1 LHKIL
6 STHLTLKDWNE
17 YNNFMDYKD
26 YYKIL
31 GVERNANAEELKKAY
46 RKLAMKHHPDRNQG
60 NKLSEDKFK
69 EINEAYEVLSDPQ
82 KRGRYDQL
90 GESYSSWQQQ
100 GGAQGGFNWN
110 DWMNQTQQQT
120 AGRGGTTYRVDASG
134 FEDIFGGGFSEFFNA
149 IFGGAAGAAAGSAS
163 RSTNRSTAQT
173 TRLRPEAA
181 QPTRGLEQK
190 VNITLEEAFR
200 GTQRILQ
207 VDDHRLE
214 VKIPPGANT
223 GTKVRVAGGN
233 ANNPNGI
240 KQDIFLVIDLLPDPR
255 YERKGEDLHAE
266 VKIDLYTAVLGGQV
280 SVPTLSGNVMLK
292 IPPGTQPGQ
301 TFRLASRGMPHL
313 RNPQNFGDLYEKV
326 KVEVPRS
333 LNNRQRELFEQLSK
347 EK

>member
-1 LHKIL
+1 MTLHER
-6 STHLTLKDWNE
+6 NE

-31 GVERNANAEELKKAY
+31 GVERSADAGEVKKAY
-46 RKLAMKHHPDRNQG
+46 RKLAMKYHPDRNQG

-90 GESYSSWQQQ
+90 GESYSSWQQ

-120 AGRGGTTYRVDASG
+120 GRRSGSTYRVDASN
-134 FEDIFGGGFSEFFNA
+134 FEDLFGGGFSDFFNA
-149 IFGGAAGAAAGSAS
+149 IFGGAVSGTGSSAA
-163 RSTNRSTAQT
+163 RNTNRSTAQT

-181 QPTRGLEQK
+181 QPARGLEQK
-190 VNITLEEAFR
+190 VSITLDEAFR

-207 VDDHRLE
+207 VDSHRLE

-233 ANNPNGI
+233 MSNPSGI
-240 KQDIFLVIDLLPDPR
+240 KQDIFLIIDLLPDPR

-266 VKIDLYTAVLGGQV
+266 VKVDLYTAVLGGQV

-292 IPPGTQPGQ
+292 IPAGTQPGQ
-301 TFRLASRGMPHL
+301 TFRLAGRGMPHL
-313 RNPQNFGDLYEKV
+313 RNPQTFGDLYEKV
-326 KVEVPRS
+326 KVEIPRS
-333 LNNRQRELFEQLSK
+333 LNTRQRELFEQLSK

>member
-1 LHKIL
+1 
-6 STHLTLKDWNE
+6 
-17 YNNFMDYKD
+17 MDYKD

-31 GVERNANAEELKKAY
+31 GVERSADAEEIKKAY

-60 NKLSEDKFK
+60 NKQSEDKFK

-82 KRGRYDQL
+82 KRSRYDQL
-90 GESYSSWQQQ
+90 GESYSTWQRD
-100 GGAQGGFNWN
+100 GAQGGFNWN
-110 DWMNQTQQQT
+110 EWINQAQQQ
-120 AGRGGTTYRVDASG
+120 AGGRGSTTYRVDSSG
-134 FEDIFGGGFSEFFNA
+134 FDDLFGGGFSEFFNA
-149 IFGGAAGAAAGSAS
+149 VFGGAASSAA
-163 RSTNRSTAQT
+163 RRPNRSTAQT
-173 TRLRPEAA
+173 TRLHPEAA

-190 VNITLEEAFR
+190 VSITLDEAFR

-207 VDDHRLE
+207 IDNRRLE

-223 GTKVRVAGGN
+223 GTKVRVAGGSS
-233 ANNPNGI
+233 NNPNGL

-266 VKIDLYTAVLGGQV
+266 VKVDLYTAVLGGQT
-280 SVPTLSGNVMLK
+280 SVTTLSGNVMLK
-292 IPPGTQPGQ
+292 IPAGTQPGQ
-301 TFRLASRGMPHL
+301 TFRLAGRGMPHL

-326 KVEVPRS
+326 KVEIPRS